1 MDERR
6 RRLMETGA
14 VLGAVATLGLGH
26 RARAGSDGDAATD
39 ADTAEVRRVP
49 PRPDTRSP
57 GRAGDFDFLAGEWRI
72 QHRRRAAS
80 GGDWDRF
87 EGEATCWSI
96 LAGAGSVEELRVPA
110 RDFSGVGLRLLDPD
124 AQLWSDYWVNAKQG
138 QLATPGMP
146 GSFEQGAGLFFS
158 EDLDARGA
166 YLVASVWDRISPG
179 GCRWR
184 QLVSRDQGRTW
195 DPNWV
200 MDWLRR

>member
-146 GSFEQGAGLFFS
+146 ADGMLPTRQAPFEPHNCTVPGPL
-158 EDLDARGA
+158 LP
-166 YLVASVWDRISPG
+166 SVKPP
-179 GCRWR
+179 
-184 QLVSRDQGRTW
+184 LTW
-195 DPNWV
+195 LPSST
-200 MDWLRR
+200 